1 VSTTNR
7 ILGDNLSRRAF
18 LSPLALVAGAIGG
31 GFGLRFQGHRHRSHR
46 NHRRAD
52 GAVDTGG
59 RSTANEDT
67 HPRGIT
73 HV

>member
-1 VSTTNR
+1 MNTTDR
-7 ILGDNLSRRAF
+7 ILGGNLSRRAF
-18 LSPLALVAGAIGG
+18 LSRLAIIPGGSAWPAAPMPLP
-31 GFGLRFQGHRHRSHR
+31 SHPLPY
-46 NHRRAD
+46 RRAD

-67 HPRGIT
+67 HSRGIT